1 MTSTPIL
8 HWSTSATAIITALWL
23 LALITYARSAITPTR
38 DHYFCWR
45 PTCVVRGARHR
56 LTATADATNLIRIIQ
71 ETQPTEIYNLAAQSH
86 VQVSFETPEYTANA
100 DALGP
105 LRLLEAIRILG
116 LEKREDG
123 FCADAHT
130 PPDGNP

>member
-1 MTSTPIL
+1 IDGVICTNTYGDYEKAEPIKYFIAQINSL
-8 HWSTSATAIITALWL
+8 YDFGHKIVLFTA
-23 LALITYARSAITPTR
+23 R
-38 DHYFCWR
+38 
-45 PTCVVRGARHR
+45 
-56 LTATADATNLIRIIQ
+56 
-71 ETQPTEIYNLAAQSH
+71 
-86 VQVSFETPEYTANA
+86 ANA